1 MASKLAAINAELNA
15 LDWDPPLRRLPSLDA
30 ASRTVRPNAKPE
42 PRKRTKGRKDRA
54 ETKQKHMV
62 RMLCV
67 ARDGGCRI
75 CSPNQFTFI
84 DRGVDPLVG
93 DLDLFHSEWAH
104 MHARRRSQTR
114 NMAPEIRHDSAHSL
128 MLCTKHHADYDAHR
142 LRITALTRKGA
153 DGPLKFARMK

>member
-1 MASKLAAINAELNA
+1 M
-15 LDWDPPLRRLPSLDA
+15 
-30 ASRTVRPNAKPE
+30 
-42 PRKRTKGRKDRA
+42 KGRKDRA
-54 ETKQKHMV
+54 EAKQKHMV

-67 ARDGGCRI
+67 ARDGDCRVMKTCEPYSDI
-75 CSPNQFTFI
+75 APIPTMQFPSTC
-84 DRGVDPLVG
+84 RGE
-93 DLDLFHSEWAH
+93 SEWAH

-128 MLCTKHHADYDAHR
+128 MLCTKHHSDYDAHK